1 MYLLIAIALFT
12 RGDRLSATLGANVCY
27 RYGGCALVWVSVYL
41 ISFRCFELGIRMLRR
56 RISYCRPPTGVPNA
70 HVIDSAPS
78 ARWNLTA
85 AANITLLHVYGIDNI
100 ISHIHSDNIFK

>member
-1 MYLLIAIALFT
+1 MYLLITIALFT

-27 RYGGCALVWVSVYL
+27 RYGEYALVWVRVYL
-41 ISFRCFELGIRMLRR
+41 ISFRWFELGIRMLRR
-56 RISYCRPPTGVPNA
+56 RISYRRPPTGVPNV

-85 AANITLLHVYGIDNI
+85 AANITLLLVYGMDNI
-100 ISHIHSDNIFK
+100 ISHKHSDNIFK

>member
-27 RYGGCALVWVSVYL
+27 RYSGCAQVWVSVYL
-41 ISFRCFELGIRMLRR
+41 ISFRCFELGIRMRR
-56 RISYCRPPTGVPNA
+56 QISRPPTGVPNA
-70 HVIDSAPS
+70 NVIDSAPS